1 MRKLV
6 SSLLAAI
13 YILGTASVPL
23 FAKAESS
30 PLPTPASSFSDCKT
44 EDAKTTPAPVDMAQV
59 LRDAYALEDDQH
71 EILFRGPNPALDQAL
86 TALFDLSTPKSK
98 LEQFY
103 TMLFHISRYTSHP
116 GDGIALDVPK
126 VVNLLLSTRVF
137 SDPDFPRQ
145 IAQVQLDRKDRA
157 RPHYRVVFDKS
168 EVRLP
173 LNQGLGFGVFREG
186 MCQHAKELVFYG
198 SFSFSLAMKNE
209 SLEVYDFDNL
219 DLWGTFG
226 SRGVV
231 DVDVNYVSVKSV
243 DFLKGNSMGLV
254 KAKVSRKEFDVN
266 QHSFLLDLVTRFV
279 TDKSVQPIDW

>member
-157 RPHYRVVFDKS
+157 RPHYLVVFDKS

-243 DFLKGNSMGLV
+243 DFLKGNTMGLV

>member
-1 MRKLV
+1 MPKLV
-6 SSLLAAI
+6 TSLFCAI
-13 YILGTASVPL
+13 CILGSAWLPSV
-23 FAKAESS
+23 AKAESS
-30 PLPTPASSFSDCKT
+30 PSPTPAPPLFDCKT
-44 EDAKTTPAPVDMAQV
+44 EQAKTVPAPVDMVQV
-59 LRDAYALEDDQH
+59 LRDAYALEDDRH

-86 TALFDLSTPKSK
+86 TALFDLSVPKSK

-103 TMLFHISRYTSHP
+103 TMLLYISRYTSLP
-116 GDGIALDVPK
+116 GDGFALDVPK

-137 SDPDFPRQ
+137 SDPDVPRQ
-145 IAQVQLDRKDRA
+145 IAQIQLDRKDRA
-157 RPHYRVVFDKS
+157 RPHYRVVFDKP

-173 LNQGLGFGVFREG
+173 LNRGSGFGVFREG
-186 MCQHAKELVFYG
+186 MCQHAKALVFYG

-209 SLEVYDFDNL
+209 SLEAYDFENV

-231 DVDVNYVSVKSV
+231 DVDINYVSIKSV
-243 DFLKGNSMGLV
+243 DFLKGNAMGLV
-254 KAKVSRKEFDVN
+254 KAKVSRKEFDAN